1 MMLIS
6 TRDVNK
12 KVTASEAIVQG
23 ISEDGGLFVP
33 ETLPEITPDEIKS
46 LQKMNYI
53 DRAVFVLSRLL
64 PDFKEEDVRYC
75 VENAY
80 TGKFEEDDPAP
91 LVKIDEGLF
100 ILELW
105 HGPTNAFKDMAL
117 TMLPYLLNRAKKNLG
132 IDEKTLILV
141 ATSGDTGKAALEGFK
156 NVEGTEIAVFYPKD
170 GVSEMQEL
178 QMVTTDGDNT
188 HVIAIEGNFDD
199 AQTAVK
205 EIFNSKECSEKIKE
219 EGMHFS
225 SANSINWGRLVP
237 QVAYYF
243 SAYADLLESG
253 EIKFGDKIDFCVPC
267 GNFGNILAAH
277 YARRMGLPVRKL
289 ICASNINNILTDFFR
304 DGEYD
309 VNRHFYKTMSPSMD
323 ILISSNLERLLF
335 EISGR
340 DAEIVR
346 TRMDELKK
354 RGVYKLT
361 YQERK
366 ELEKEFYADFAD
378 EDETADT
385 INNFF
390 SEYDY
395 PLDPHTAVAVAVYS
409 EYDAEETVP
418 TVIVSTASPYKFA
431 ADVVDAIN
439 GKLYDNAFKA
449 AKALENLSALPMPES
464 LKKLKDMPVLHRDVC
479 SKDGAFQA
487 VLKALKK
494 K

>member
-1 MMLIS
+1 MLIS

-12 KVTASEAIVQG
+12 KVTASEAIVKG
-23 ISEDGGLFVP
+23 ISEDGGLFVMDKLPVISP
-33 ETLPEITPDEIKS
+33 EEITAMS
-46 LQKMNYI
+46 KMNYI
-53 DRAVFVLSRLL
+53 DRAVLVLSRLL

-80 TGKFEEDDPAP
+80 KGKFEDDDPAP
-91 LVKIDEGLF
+91 LVKIDEGLY

-117 TMLPYLLNRAKKNLG
+117 TMLPYLLKTAKKNLG

-156 NVEGTEIAVFYPKD
+156 NVEGTDIVVFYPKD
-170 GVSEMQEL
+170 GVSDMQEL

-205 EIFNSKECSEKIKE
+205 SIFNNSEYAKIIKE
-219 EGMHFS
+219 KGMHFS
-225 SANSINWGRLVP
+225 SANSINWGRLAP
-237 QVAYYF
+237 QVVYYF
-243 SAYADLLESG
+243 SAYADMLESG
-253 EIKFGDKIDFCVPC
+253 EIKLGDKVDFCVPC
-267 GNFGNILAAH
+267 GNFGNILAGH
-277 YARRMGLPVRKL
+277 YARLMGLPVRKF
-289 ICASNINNILTDFFR
+289 ICASNINNILTDFFQN
-304 DGEYD
+304 GEYD

-340 DAEIVR
+340 NDKLVKE
-346 TRMDELKK
+346 RMEELKK

-361 YQERK
+361 YQEKK
-366 ELEKEFYADFAD
+366 ELEKEFYANFAD

-390 SEYDY
+390 MEYDY

-409 EYDAEETVP
+409 EYDAEEIVP

-431 ADVVDAIN
+431 ADVVDSIN
-439 GKLYDNAFKA
+439 GKLYDSAFKA

-464 LKKLKDMPVLHRDVC
+464 LKKLKNLPILHKTVC
-479 SKDGAFQA
+479 SKDRAFDA
-487 VLKALKK
+487 VLDAID
-494 K
+494 